1 MGSNVDNIEKE
12 LNVEDSTQVF
22 LILAVILG
30 SMYFFG
36 SAFGNLQGAVGAVA
50 GIASIL
56 VFPFALGAF
65 ISDLY
70 KLKADPQR
78 FLNAYRSDEPHTP
91 EIEIM
96 EKAYLK
102 ALKHVSEAF
111 RDMVILWLAF
121 GTIIGLDE
129 IAVMTGSLEIKK
141 LSLFWAFLGI
151 ASILSFASF
160 VLMII
165 FYLRKRSIEKAL
177 FAIQLKKS
185 DKAEIAIKI

>member
-1 MGSNVDNIEKE
+1 MGGSVDNIEKE
-12 LNVEDSTQVF
+12 LNVEGSIQVF
-22 LILAVILG
+22 LTLVVIIG

-36 SAFGNLQGAVGAVA
+36 DAFGNLKGALGAIA
-50 GIASIL
+50 GIAAVF
-56 VFPFALGAF
+56 VFPIALGIF
-65 ISDLY
+65 VGDLY

-78 FLNAYRSDEPHTP
+78 FVSAYKSDEPQTP

-96 EKAYLK
+96 EKAYSR

-111 RDMVILWLAF
+111 RDMIILWLVF
-121 GTIIGLDE
+121 GTIIGLVE

-141 LSLFWAFLGI
+141 LPVFWAFLGM
-151 ASILSFASF
+151 ASLLSFASF
-160 VLMII
+160 VLMIV

-185 DKAEIAIKI
+185 DKAEISIKI